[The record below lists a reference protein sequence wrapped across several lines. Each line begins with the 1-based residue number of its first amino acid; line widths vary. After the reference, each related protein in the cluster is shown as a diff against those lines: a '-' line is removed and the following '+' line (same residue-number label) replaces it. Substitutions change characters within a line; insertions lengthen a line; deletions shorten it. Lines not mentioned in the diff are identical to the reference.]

1 MASPSAGDL
10 ETQLKN
16 AVDVLQ
22 SSLVGL
28 ASTAATK
35 VDTYQD
41 SIESDF
47 ATAQS
52 ASASSFR
59 SACSSALDHAASM
72 LAPILVGYN
81 HHIVNAPET
90 DVQGALTRIY
100 DYFITNSK
108 TIKSRGITFNDPVAA
123 GTNTGTGAIYRLTKD
138 EENYDREA
146 VNLEVKTI
154 ECTADAHS
162 GALKHEE
169 IFEIRGQSAPI
180 DSLVSGGSGI
190 KTAGYKARTSSSS
203 ILKNST
209 FSKHSGVT
217 APTAG
222 SPQTFGSS
230 DTLTSWSMSAG
241 AITSLQL
248 DIDTVA
254 RDTVGDATP
263 TALRFLGNCGI
274 TQTFDTAN
282 LRLDSGSP
290 YYLEVWL
297 YREGNATGTL
307 TLTCG
312 SKTQDFTIG
321 SLTNAAWNRCRLSLD
336 RDLWPARFNTANAAI
351 TFAITSLA
359 TSTILLDEI
368 CFVPFY
374 AIDGTFCHIS
384 PSATTGSGDW
394 LIEDSFTITDALAGS
409 DSKIQQF
416 LWRAFGRYLPHA
428 ASPTITDP
436 S

>member
-1 MASPSAGDL
+1 MASPSASDL

-28 ASTAATK
+28 TSTAATK

-52 ASASSFR
+52 ASASAFR
-59 SACSSALDHAASM
+59 SACSSALNQASSV
-72 LAPILVGYN
+72 LAPILVAYN

-90 DVQGALTRIY
+90 DVQGSLTRIY
-100 DYFITNSK
+100 DYFVANSK
-108 TIKSRGITFNDPVAA
+108 TIKSRGITYGSPSAA
-123 GTNTGTGAIYRLTKD
+123 GTNTGTGVVFRLTKD
-138 EENYDREA
+138 EENFDREA
-146 VNLEVKTI
+146 VNLEVKTL
-154 ECTADAHS
+154 ECVADAHS

-169 IFEIRGQSAPI
+169 VFELRGQSAPV
-180 DSLVSGGSGI
+180 DSLVLGGSGI
-190 KTAGYKARTSSSS
+190 KATGYKATTSSSS
-203 ILKNST
+203 KIKNST

-222 SPQTFGSS
+222 SPQTFGAS
-230 DTLTSWSMSAG
+230 DTLTNWTMSAG

-274 TQTFDTAN
+274 KQTFDTAN

-290 YYLEVWL
+290 YYLELWL

-307 TLTCG
+307 TVTCG
-312 SKTQDFTIG
+312 SKSQAFTIG
-321 SLTNAAWNRCRLSLD
+321 SLTNAAWNRVNLTLD
-336 RDLWPARFNTANAAI
+336 RDLWPTRFNVANAAI
-351 TFAITSLA
+351 TIALTSLA
-359 TSTILLDEI
+359 TSTILIDEV
-368 CFVPFY
+368 CFVPMQS
-374 AIDGTFCHIS
+374 IDGTFCHIS
-384 PSATTGSGDW
+384 PSATTGSGDF
-394 LIEDSFTITDALAGS
+394 LLEDSFTITDALAGS

-428 ASPTITDP
+428 GSPTITDP

>member
-1 MASPSAGDL
+1 MASPSASEL

-16 AVDVLQ
+16 AIDVLQ

-35 VDTYQD
+35 ADTYQQ

-52 ASASSFR
+52 ASMDAFR
-59 SACSSALDHAASM
+59 SACAGALNQAGGVLS
-72 LAPILVGYN
+72 PILVAYN

-90 DVQGALTRIY
+90 DVNGALTRIY
-100 DYFITNSK
+100 DYFVTNSK

-138 EENYDREA
+138 EENFDREA
-146 VNLEVKTI
+146 INFETKTF

-169 IFEIRGQSAPI
+169 VFEIRGQSTPI

-190 KTAGYKARTSSSS
+190 KTSGYRARTSSSS
-203 ILKNST
+203 ILRNST
-209 FSKHSGVT
+209 FSQYSGVT

-222 SPQTFGSS
+222 SPQTFGAS
-230 DTLTSWSMSAG
+230 DTLTKWTMSAG

-274 TQTFDTAN
+274 KQTFDDAN

-290 YYLEVWL
+290 YYLEVWC

-336 RDLWPARFNTANAAI
+336 RDLWPGRFNTANAAI
-351 TFAITSLA
+351 TIAVTSLA
-359 TSTILLDEI
+359 TSTVLIDEV
-368 CFVPFY
+368 CFVPFF
-374 AIDGTFCHIS
+374 AVDGTFCHIS

-394 LIEDSFTITDALAGS
+394 LLEDSFTMVDALAGS

-436 S
+436 

>member
-1 MASPSAGDL
+1 MASPSASEL

-16 AVDVLQ
+16 AIDVLE
-22 SSLVGL
+22 SSLTGL

-35 VDTYQD
+35 ADTYQQ

-52 ASASSFR
+52 ASMDGFR
-59 SACSSALDHAASM
+59 AACAGALNQAGGVLS
-72 LAPILVGYN
+72 PILVAYN

-90 DVQGALTRIY
+90 DVNGALTRIY
-100 DYFITNSK
+100 DYFVTNSK

-138 EENYDREA
+138 EENFDREA
-146 VNLEVKTI
+146 ITIETKTF

-169 IFEIRGQSAPI
+169 VFEIRGQSTPI

-190 KTAGYKARTSSSS
+190 KTSGYRARTSSSS

-209 FSKHSGVT
+209 FSRYSGVT

-222 SPQTFGSS
+222 SPQTFGAS
-230 DTLTSWSMSAG
+230 DTLTKWTMSAG

-274 TQTFDTAN
+274 KQTFDDAN
-282 LRLDSGSP
+282 LRLDSGLP

-336 RDLWPARFNTANAAI
+336 RDLWPGRFNTANAAI
-351 TFAITSLA
+351 TIAVTSLA
-359 TSTILLDEI
+359 TSTVLIDEV
-368 CFVPFY
+368 CFVPFF

-394 LIEDSFTITDALAGS
+394 LLEDSFTMTDALAGS

-436 S
+436 

>member
-1 MASPSAGDL
+1 MASPSASEL

-16 AVDVLQ
+16 AIDVLQ

-35 VDTYQD
+35 ADTYQQ

-52 ASASSFR
+52 ASMDAFR
-59 SACSSALDHAASM
+59 AACAGALNQAGGVLS
-72 LAPILVGYN
+72 PILVAYN

-90 DVQGALTRIY
+90 DVNGALTRIY
-100 DYFITNSK
+100 DYFVANSK

-138 EENYDREA
+138 EENFDREA
-146 VNLEVKTI
+146 INFETKTF

-169 IFEIRGQSAPI
+169 VFEIRGQSTPI

-190 KTAGYKARTSSSS
+190 KTSGYRARTSSSS
-203 ILKNST
+203 ILRNST
-209 FSKHSGVT
+209 FSQYSGVT

-222 SPQTFGSS
+222 SPQTFGAS
-230 DTLTSWSMSAG
+230 DTLTKWTMSAG

-274 TQTFDTAN
+274 KQTFDDAN

-290 YYLEVWL
+290 YYLEVWC

-351 TFAITSLA
+351 TLAVTSLA
-359 TSTILLDEI
+359 TSTVLIDEV

-394 LIEDSFTITDALAGS
+394 LLEDSFTMTDALAGS

-436 S
+436 